1 MIKMTF
7 KINTHENVYI
17 PAEDS
22 YLLAENLE
30 IKEGQSVLEIGTG
43 SGIVA
48 MYASKLTDK
57 VTATDIN
64 FDAITVAEENFKN
77 NDIDNIEL
85 LFGNLFEPV
94 KNRKFD
100 VILFNTPYLPTEEG
114 EVIDSNLNYAFD
126 GGLNGRK
133 VIDLF
138 LNEVKNHLNDGGI
151 VQLIQSSFSDND
163 ETLNRLDELGFIAEI
178 AKKEHYFFEDI
189 TLINAYKIWKR
200 WLKMEVWKTSV
211 ITGIGLIILGIIF
224 IILRG
229 HISIWL
235 AIVIILGIIDIALGL
250 FRKKV
255 GEN

>member
-1 MIKMTF
+1 MINMDF
-7 KINTHENVYI
+7 IINTHENVYI

-30 IKEGQSVLEIGTG
+30 IKKGQSVLEIGTG

-64 FDAITVAEENFKN
+64 FDAITLAESNFNENG
-77 NDIDNIEL
+77 IENIEL

-114 EVIDSNLNYAFD
+114 EVLEDNINYAFD

-138 LNEVKNHLNDGGI
+138 LNDVKNHLNDGGI
-151 VQLIQSSFSDND
+151 VQLIQSSLSGND
-163 ETLNRLDELGFIAEI
+163 ETLNMLDELGFIAEI

-189 TLINAYKIWKR
+189 VLINAY
-200 WLKMEVWKTSV
+200 
-211 ITGIGLIILGIIF
+211 LI
-224 IILRG
+224 
-229 HISIWL
+229 
-235 AIVIILGIIDIALGL
+235 
-250 FRKKV
+250 
-255 GEN
+255 

>member
-1 MIKMTF
+1 MTF

-30 IKEGQSVLEIGTG
+30 IKQGQSFLEIGTG

-64 FDAITVAEENFKN
+64 FDAVTLAEENFKAN
-77 NDIDNIEL
+77 GIDNIEL

-100 VILFNTPYLPTEEG
+100 VIVFNTPYLPTEEG
-114 EVIDSNLNYAFD
+114 DIIEDNLNYAFD

-138 LNEVKNHLNDGGI
+138 LNEVKNHLNEGGI
-151 VQLIQSSFSDND
+151 LQLIQSSLSDND

-189 TLINAYKIWKR
+189 VLINGY
-200 WLKMEVWKTSV
+200 
-211 ITGIGLIILGIIF
+211 LI
-224 IILRG
+224 
-229 HISIWL
+229 
-235 AIVIILGIIDIALGL
+235 
-250 FRKKV
+250 
-255 GEN
+255 

>member
-1 MIKMTF
+1 MDFI
-7 KINTHENVYI
+7 INTDENVYT

-22 YLLAENLE
+22 YLLCENLE
-30 IKEGQSVLEIGTG
+30 IENGMSVLEIGTG

-48 MYASKLTDK
+48 MYASKLTSY

-64 FDAITVAEENFKN
+64 FDAIALAESNFKAN
-77 NDIDNIEL
+77 GIENIEL

-114 EVIDSNLNYAFD
+114 EVLDSNLNYAFD

-151 VQLIQSSFSDND
+151 VQLIQSSLSGND
-163 ETLNRLDELGFIAEI
+163 ETLARLDELGFIAEI

-189 TLINAYKIWKR
+189 VLINGY
-200 WLKMEVWKTSV
+200 L
-211 ITGIGLIILGIIF
+211 TG
-224 IILRG
+224 
-229 HISIWL
+229 
-235 AIVIILGIIDIALGL
+235 
-250 FRKKV
+250 
-255 GEN
+255 E

>member
-1 MIKMTF
+1 MINMTF
-7 KINTHENVYI
+7 IINTHENVYV

-30 IKEGQSVLEIGTG
+30 VENGKSVLEIGTG

-64 FDAITVAEENFKN
+64 FDAIQLAESNFKAN
-77 NDIDNIEL
+77 NIDNVEL

-94 KNRKFD
+94 KDRKFD

-114 EVIDSNLNYAFD
+114 EVIEDNLNYAFD

-138 LNEVKNHLNDGGI
+138 LNEVKNHLNDDGI
-151 VQLIQSSFSDND
+151 VQLIQSSLSDND
-163 ETLNRLDELGFIAEI
+163 ETLNKLDELGFISEI

-189 TLINAYKIWKR
+189 VLINGY
-200 WLKMEVWKTSV
+200 
-211 ITGIGLIILGIIF
+211 LI
-224 IILRG
+224 
-229 HISIWL
+229 
-235 AIVIILGIIDIALGL
+235 
-250 FRKKV
+250 
-255 GEN
+255 

>member
-1 MIKMTF
+1 MTF
-7 KINTHENVYI
+7 KIHTHENVYI

-30 IKEGQSVLEIGTG
+30 IKQGQSFLEIGTG

-64 FDAITVAEENFKN
+64 FDAVTLAEENFKAN
-77 NDIDNIEL
+77 GIDNIEL

-100 VILFNTPYLPTEEG
+100 VIVFNTPYLPTEEG
-114 EVIDSNLNYAFD
+114 DIIEDNLNYAFD

-138 LNEVKNHLNDGGI
+138 LNEVKNHLNEGGI
-151 VQLIQSSFSDND
+151 VQLIQSSLSDND

-189 TLINAYKIWKR
+189 VLINGY
-200 WLKMEVWKTSV
+200 
-211 ITGIGLIILGIIF
+211 LI
-224 IILRG
+224 
-229 HISIWL
+229 
-235 AIVIILGIIDIALGL
+235 
-250 FRKKV
+250 
-255 GEN
+255 

>member
-1 MIKMTF
+1 MINMDF
-7 KINTHENVYI
+7 IINTHENVYV

-30 IKEGQSVLEIGTG
+30 IENGKSVLEIGTG

-64 FDAITVAEENFKN
+64 FDAITLAESNFKEN
-77 NDIDNIEL
+77 NIDNIEL

-94 KNRKFD
+94 GNRKFD

-114 EVIDSNLNYAFD
+114 EVLDDTINYAFD

-138 LNEVKNHLNDGGI
+138 LNEVGNHLNDGGI
-151 VQLIQSSFSDND
+151 VQLIQSSLSDND
-163 ETLNRLDELGFIAEI
+163 ETLNKLDELGFIAEI

-189 TLINAYKIWKR
+189 VLINGY
-200 WLKMEVWKTSV
+200 
-211 ITGIGLIILGIIF
+211 LI
-224 IILRG
+224 
-229 HISIWL
+229 
-235 AIVIILGIIDIALGL
+235 
-250 FRKKV
+250 
-255 GEN
+255 